1 MINFLVQRLLLLSVT
16 LFLLVIIS
24 FCISWLPKDAP
35 LDGLSLIDASTN
47 YFSMLLAADLGV
59 SSISQQS
66 ILEQLSYVF
75 PATIELALL
84 SFIVALLVGV
94 PLGILSGL
102 MEDKPID
109 KILRV
114 FSLVGF
120 SLPVLW
126 LGLILIFFFSLTFET
141 LPLSG
146 RLDWRYEIPYKTG
159 FLFLDLWY
167 LDNPIRQYVLSD
179 MLKHLILPVITLT
192 LAPLAEITY
201 LVRNNCIEINNT
213 WYVKAA
219 RTRRISAFTVV
230 RRHILPNAIPRLV
243 PSFGSLFSSMLT
255 MAIIT
260 EYVFTW
266 PGIGRWLINSIRQDD
281 YASISAGVLAIGF
294 LVIII
299 NTLTNTLAVLLSPSD
314 AKEWQTLG

>member
-1 MINFLVQRLLLLSVT
+1 MIPFLIQRALLLSVT
-16 LFLLVIIS
+16 LCLLILIS
-24 FCISWLPKDAP
+24 FSISWLPSDAP
-35 LDGLSLIDASTN
+35 LDNQPLLMALKN
-47 YFSMLLAADLGV
+47 YFAILAQGELGV
-59 SSISQQS
+59 SSVSEQS
-66 ILEQLSYVF
+66 IFEQLLEVF

-84 SFIVALLVGV
+84 SFIVALGLGI

-102 MEDKPID
+102 LEDRFID
-109 KILRV
+109 KFLRV

-126 LGLILIFFFSLTFET
+126 LGLLLILFFSLTFET

-159 FLFLDLWY
+159 FLFFDLWQ
-167 LDNPIRQYVLSD
+167 LPSPLRQAVLED

-213 WYVKAA
+213 LFVRAA
-219 RTRRISAFTVV
+219 KTRRISSFALI
-230 RRHILPNAIPRLV
+230 RRHILPNAIPQLIPR
-243 PSFGSLFSSMLT
+243 FGSLFSSMLT

-266 PGIGRWLINSIRQDD
+266 PGIGRWLINAIRQDD
-281 YASISAGVLAIGF
+281 YASISAGVLAIGLF
-294 LVIII
+294 VIII
-299 NTLTNTLAVLLSPSD
+299 NTLTNILAILLSPSK